1 MKKVCIIL
9 QAVRL
14 MSSKE
19 VTFVSSTKK
28 VIGRVSVSTWKQ
40 IETNVKN
47 ASKFISIRNY
57 KKAALYY
64 KKILKSVP
72 NFYPALNG
80 LAYIYFSKGDFEKA
94 IYYAEKALSIDKE
107 NIYALSI
114 LAEVYTLFGIIKKAK
129 EYLDEA
135 LKLIEMY
142 SYDVFHMSKLIEAV
156 VFYGDYKLGYRL
168 FNSVGSAGKNDEKI
182 ALAAGVSAINLGY
195 TEKGKELLRTV
206 FSSLSFTMSVFKIL
220 ECAKKL
226 NISIPPIGHPLANT
240 LLLNLF
246 EREPLGNYKLLL
258 RADGLKAEKLGVILR
273 SDRTWSEKRLS
284 IFYLVA
290 TKDPEYISFL
300 KEILR
305 CPTLPSEVKDLVV
318 LGLFSIDAINL
329 SDELKYNED
338 KKEKVKVVIDRIVSK
353 YPENDLPE
361 LEELIFMLDSFQ
373 NFSDTVRTLEYLKQI
388 NDAPLFS
395 LLAVF
400 HHILIS
406 DVNTAR
412 RLFEPIESKIFITEQ
427 ERRLYY
433 RITQVLNL

>member
-1 MKKVCIIL
+1 
-9 QAVRL
+9 

-28 VIGRVSVSTWKQ
+28 VIGKVPVSVWKQ

-47 ASKFISIRNY
+47 ASKFISIKNY
-57 KKAALYY
+57 KKAVSYY

-94 IYYAEKALSIDKE
+94 IYYAEKSLSIDKE

-129 EYLDEA
+129 KYLDEA
-135 LKLIEMY
+135 LKLVEMY
-142 SYDVFHMSKLIEAV
+142 SYDLFHMSKLIEAV

-168 FNSVGSAGKNDEKI
+168 FNSVGAAGKDDEKI
-182 ALAAGVSAINLGY
+182 VLAAGISAINLGY
-195 TEKGKELLRTV
+195 IEEGKELLRTA
-206 FSSLSFTMSVFKIL
+206 FSYLSFTMSVFKIL

-226 NISIPPIGHPLANT
+226 NIDIPPIGHPLANT

-246 EREPLGNYKLLL
+246 EKAPLENYKLLL
-258 RADGLKAEKLGVILR
+258 RADGVKAEKLGVILR
-273 SDRTWSEKRLS
+273 SDRSWSEKRLS

-290 TKDPEYISFL
+290 TKDPEYVSFL

-305 CPTLPSEVKDLVV
+305 CPELPTEVKDLVC
-318 LGLFSIDAINL
+318 LGLFSIGAINL
-329 SDELKYNED
+329 SDELTYNED
-338 KKEKVKVVIDRIVSK
+338 KKETVKEVIERIASR
-353 YPENDLPE
+353 YPNSDLPE

-373 NFSDTVRTLEYLKQI
+373 NFSDTVRTLEYFKQVS
-388 NDAPLFS
+388 DAPLIS

-400 HHILIS
+400 HYILIN
-406 DVNTAR
+406 DKNTAR
-412 RLFEPIESKIFITEQ
+412 RLFEPIKSEKLTTEQ
-427 ERRLYY
+427 EKRLYHH
-433 RITQVLNL
+433 ISQMLGIN